1 MFPSHPDPNPNAFKI
16 HKRTCDSE
24 EMKTES
30 SRVFPLWAGGPGDY
44 PRAECKHNSS
54 HATLCPPLQSIAVGG
69 TAS

>member
-1 MFPSHPDPNPNAFKI
+1 MFPSHPDPNPDAFKI

-44 PRAECKHNSS
+44 PRAECK
-54 HATLCPPLQSIAVGG
+54 QIDK
-69 TAS
+69 